1 MKKEHNAPVESMDMK
16 EEGERLSKSEAS
28 RLLQLIRDKEQQRRK
43 LLAARRA
50 ARRVQVHKDW

>member
-1 MKKEHNAPVESMDMK
+1 MDMK